1 MIQRIQSLFLLL
13 SSAAFWTEF
22 ALPFAT
28 TDVAS
33 PGVLSDL
40 VYNIHD
46 SPVLIGLTVI
56 GGLVTLGAIFLFNNR
71 SLQKRLSYL
80 GIVMAILL
88 PLVTFLL
95 IYNERTGDALGTI
108 NDGLGIYPPIVA
120 LIFAV
125 LAGRAIGKDDK
136 LVRSMDRLR

>member
-33 PGVLSDL
+33 QGVMNDL

-46 SPVLIGLTVI
+46 SPVLIGLTII
-56 GGLVTLGAIFLFNNR
+56 GGLVTLSAIFLFNNR
-71 SLQKRLSYL
+71 PLQKRLSYL
-80 GIVMAILL
+80 GVVMAILL
-88 PLVTFLL
+88 PLIAFLL
-95 IYNERTGDALGTI
+95 IYNERTGDALSTI
-108 NDGLGIYPPIVA
+108 NYDLGIFPPLVA

-136 LVRSMDRLR
+136 LVKSMDRLR

>member
-88 PLVTFLL
+88 PLVTFIL

-136 LVRSMDRLR
+136 LVKSMDRLR

>member
-33 PGVLSDL
+33 QGLMNDL

-46 SPVLIGLTVI
+46 SPVLIGLTII
-56 GGLVTLGAIFLFNNR
+56 GGLVTLSAIFLFNNR
-71 SLQKRLSYL
+71 PLQKRLSYL
-80 GIVMAILL
+80 GVVMAILL
-88 PLVTFLL
+88 PLIAFLL
-95 IYNERTGDALGTI
+95 IYNERTGDALSTI
-108 NDGLGIYPPIVA
+108 NYDLGIFPPLVA

-136 LVRSMDRLR
+136 LVKSMDRLR

>member
-46 SPVLIGLTVI
+46 SPVLIGLAVI
-56 GGLVTLGAIFLFNNR
+56 GGLATLGAIFLFNNR
-71 SLQKRLSYL
+71 SLQNRLSYL

>member
-1 MIQRIQSLFLLL
+1 VT
-13 SSAAFWTEF
+13 W
-22 ALPFAT
+22 
-28 TDVAS
+28 
-33 PGVLSDL
+33 
-40 VYNIHD
+40 YNIHD

-71 SLQKRLSYL
+71 PLQKRLSYL

-88 PLVTFLL
+88 PLVAFLL

-136 LVRSMDRLR
+136 LVKSMDRLR

>member
-33 PGVLSDL
+33 QGVMNDL

-46 SPVLIGLTVI
+46 SPVLIGLTII
-56 GGLVTLGAIFLFNNR
+56 GGLVTLSAIFLFNNR
-71 SLQKRLSYL
+71 PLQKRLSYL

-88 PLVTFLL
+88 PLIAFLL
-95 IYNERTGDALGTI
+95 IYNERTGDALSTI
-108 NDGLGIYPPIVA
+108 NYDLGIFPPLVA

-136 LVRSMDRLR
+136 LVKSMDRLR

>member
-88 PLVTFLL
+88 PLVTFIL
-95 IYNERTGDALGTI
+95 IYNERTGYALGTI
-108 NDGLGIYPPIVA
+108 NYGLGIYSPIVA

>member
-56 GGLVTLGAIFLFNNR
+56 GGLATLGAIFLFNNR

>member
-1 MIQRIQSLFLLL
+1 VIQRIQSLFLLL

-88 PLVTFLL
+88 PLVTFIL

-108 NDGLGIYPPIVA
+108 NYGLGIYSPIVA

>member
-33 PGVLSDL
+33 QGVMNDL

-46 SPVLIGLTVI
+46 SPVLIGLTII
-56 GGLVTLGAIFLFNNR
+56 GGLVTLSAIFLFNNR
-71 SLQKRLSYL
+71 PLQKRPSYL
-80 GIVMAILL
+80 GVVMAILL
-88 PLVTFLL
+88 PLIAFLL
-95 IYNERTGDALGTI
+95 IYNERTGDALSTI
-108 NDGLGIYPPIVA
+108 NYDLGIFPPLVA

-136 LVRSMDRLR
+136 LVKSMDRLR

>member
-22 ALPFAT
+22 AAPFAT

-33 PGVLSDL
+33 QGVMNDL

-46 SPVLIGLTVI
+46 SPVLIGLTII
-56 GGLVTLGAIFLFNNR
+56 GGLVTLSAIFLFNNR
-71 SLQKRLSYL
+71 PLQKRLSYL

-88 PLVTFLL
+88 PLVAFLL
-95 IYNERTGDALGTI
+95 IYNERTGDALNTI
-108 NDGLGIYPPIVA
+108 NYDLGIFPPLVA

-136 LVRSMDRLR
+136 LVKSMDRLR

>member
-1 MIQRIQSLFLLL
+1 VIQRIQSLFLLL

-33 PGVLSDL
+33 QGLMNDL

-46 SPVLIGLTVI
+46 SPVLIGLTII
-56 GGLVTLGAIFLFNNR
+56 GGLVTLSAIFLFNNR
-71 SLQKRLSYL
+71 PLQKRLSYL
-80 GIVMAILL
+80 GVVMAILL
-88 PLVTFLL
+88 PLIAFLL
-95 IYNERTGDALGTI
+95 IYNERTGDALSTI
-108 NDGLGIYPPIVA
+108 NYDLGIFPPLVA

-136 LVRSMDRLR
+136 LVKSMDRLR

>member
-1 MIQRIQSLFLLL
+1 VIQRIQSLFLLL

-33 PGVLSDL
+33 QGVMNDL

-46 SPVLIGLTVI
+46 SPVLIGLTII
-56 GGLVTLGAIFLFNNR
+56 GGLVTLSAIFLFNNR
-71 SLQKRLSYL
+71 PLQKRLSYL
-80 GIVMAILL
+80 GVVMAILL
-88 PLVTFLL
+88 PLIAFLL
-95 IYNERTGDALGTI
+95 IYNERTGDALSTI
-108 NDGLGIYPPIVA
+108 NYDLGIFPPLVA

-136 LVRSMDRLR
+136 LVKSMDRLR

>member
-33 PGVLSDL
+33 QGVMNDL

-46 SPVLIGLTVI
+46 STVLIGLTII
-56 GGLVTLGAIFLFNNR
+56 GGLVTLSAIFLFNNR
-71 SLQKRLSYL
+71 PLQKRLSYL
-80 GIVMAILL
+80 GVVMAILL
-88 PLVTFLL
+88 PLIAFLL
-95 IYNERTGDALGTI
+95 IYNERTGDALSTI
-108 NDGLGIYPPIVA
+108 NYDLGIFPPLVA

-136 LVRSMDRLR
+136 LVKSMDRLR

>member
-46 SPVLIGLTVI
+46 SPVLIGLTII
-56 GGLVTLGAIFLFNNR
+56 GGLVTLSAIFLFNNR
-71 SLQKRLSYL
+71 PLQKRLSYL

-88 PLVTFLL
+88 PLVAFLL
-95 IYNERTGDALGTI
+95 IYNERTGDALNTI
-108 NDGLGIYPPIVA
+108 NYDLGIYSPLVA

-136 LVRSMDRLR
+136 LVKSMDRLR

>member
-1 MIQRIQSLFLLL
+1 MIQRRQSLFLLL

-33 PGVLSDL
+33 QGVMNDL

-46 SPVLIGLTVI
+46 SPVLIGLTII
-56 GGLVTLGAIFLFNNR
+56 GGLVTLSAIFLFNNR
-71 SLQKRLSYL
+71 PLQKRLSYL
-80 GIVMAILL
+80 GVVMAILL
-88 PLVTFLL
+88 PLIAFLL
-95 IYNERTGDALGTI
+95 IYNERTGDALSTI
-108 NDGLGIYPPIVA
+108 NYDLGIFPPIVA

-136 LVRSMDRLR
+136 LVKSMDRLR

>member
-33 PGVLSDL
+33 QGVMNDL

-46 SPVLIGLTVI
+46 SPVLIGLTII
-56 GGLVTLGAIFLFNNR
+56 GGLVTLSAIFLFNNR
-71 SLQKRLSYL
+71 PLQKRLSYL
-80 GIVMAILL
+80 GVVMAILL
-88 PLVTFLL
+88 PLIAFLL
-95 IYNERTGDALGTI
+95 IYNERTGDALSTI
-108 NDGLGIYPPIVA
+108 NYDLGIFPPLVA

-136 LVRSMDRLR
+136 LVESMDRLR

>member
-33 PGVLSDL
+33 QGVMNDL

-46 SPVLIGLTVI
+46 SPVLIGLTII
-56 GGLVTLGAIFLFNNR
+56 GGLVTLSAIFLFNNR
-71 SLQKRLSYL
+71 PLQKRLSYL
-80 GIVMAILL
+80 GVVMAILL
-88 PLVTFLL
+88 PLIAFLL
-95 IYNERTGDALGTI
+95 IYNERTGDALSTI
-108 NDGLGIYPPIVA
+108 NYDLGIFPPLVA

>member
-71 SLQKRLSYL
+71 PLQKRLSYL

-88 PLVTFLL
+88 PLVAFLL

-120 LIFAV
+120 LVFAI

-136 LVRSMDRLR
+136 LVKSMDRLR

>member
-88 PLVTFLL
+88 PLVTFIL

>member
-22 ALPFAT
+22 AAPFAT

-33 PGVLSDL
+33 QGVMNDL

-46 SPVLIGLTVI
+46 SPVLIGLTII
-56 GGLVTLGAIFLFNNR
+56 GGLVTLSAIFLFNNR
-71 SLQKRLSYL
+71 PLQKRLSYL
-80 GIVMAILL
+80 GVVMAILL
-88 PLVTFLL
+88 PLIAFLL
-95 IYNERTGDALGTI
+95 IYNERTGDALRTI
-108 NDGLGIYPPIVA
+108 NYDLGIFPPLVA

>member
-13 SSAAFWTEF
+13 SSGAFWTEF

-33 PGVLSDL
+33 PGVLSDM

-46 SPVLIGLTVI
+46 SPILLGLTII
-56 GGLVTLGAIFLFNNR
+56 GGLVTLGAIFLYNNR

-80 GIVMAILL
+80 GVVVAILL
-88 PLVTFLL
+88 PLVAFLL
-95 IYNERTGDALGTI
+95 IYNERTGEALGSV
-108 NDGLGIYPPIVA
+108 NDGLGIYPPILA

-136 LVRSMDRLR
+136 LVKSMDRLR

>member
-95 IYNERTGDALGTI
+95 IYNERTGEALGTI